1 MILQFVKLTF
11 NVKALEN
18 NLLYV
23 AKLRSKERL
32 NTQTKYK
39 CRLDRQSSDFW
50 KYQLAKQV

>member
-1 MILQFVKLTF
+1 MKLTF

-18 NLLYV
+18 NLQYM

-32 NTQTKYK
+32 NAQTKYK

-50 KYQLAKQV
+50 EYQLAKQV